1 MEGAMKKL
9 LMTMLALALLAGC
22 TSQKST
28 PAEKPQPKPAEFE
41 TGRVAF
47 QKMYVAAHGWAR
59 DAQPFR
65 MQSRITADCN
75 GHDGKSAVW
84 WLGLA
89 SPSQKGVKPYTWSG
103 TDAADA
109 PSRGVTPGSEDSY
122 SPTNSSTAI
131 FDIAYLKIDSDQ
143 AFQVAQ
149 KHGGD
154 KLLEKAADTPVT
166 YILDWSGAT
175 NTLVWH
181 VIYGPSREDAKLV
194 VDINASSGDFIRVE
208 K

>member
-1 MEGAMKKL
+1 MKKL

-75 GHDGKSAVW
+75 GHDALTHVYSVAALQNALATMPATMKEYTDCQDVIGRALTNALGSGHGK
-84 WLGLA
+84 G
-89 SPSQKGVKPYTWSG
+89 GGSG
-103 TDAADA
+103 
-109 PSRGVTPGSEDSY
+109 GGGGSFL
-122 SPTNSSTAI
+122 P
-131 FDIAYLKIDSDQ
+131 
-143 AFQVAQ
+143 
-149 KHGGD
+149 
-154 KLLEKAADTPVT
+154 TPVIV
-166 YILDWSGAT
+166 ILVLLALAAATFGAIA
-175 NTLVWH
+175 V
-181 VIYGPSREDAKLV
+181 RRRR
-194 VDINASSGDFIRVE
+194 GD
-208 K
+208 